1 MFNFL
6 FEFIR
11 IQIMS
16 TEYVSSQIRYMYKF
30 KEKPRDFID
39 QNIAVAS

>member
-11 IQIMS
+11 IQN